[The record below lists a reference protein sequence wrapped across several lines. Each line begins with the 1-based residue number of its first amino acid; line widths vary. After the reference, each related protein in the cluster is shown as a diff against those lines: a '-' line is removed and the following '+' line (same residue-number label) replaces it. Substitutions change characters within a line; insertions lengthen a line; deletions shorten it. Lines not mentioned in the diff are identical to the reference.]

1 MKKFIISDNGSVG
14 FDTETEEI
22 FSLDTQREGISRIFM
37 AQEPMTVTVKK
48 MGKEYEMSA
57 KKDDLIIVFYDSDFD
72 LPAIVVKSKDW
83 VKNLKNYEKTLQ
95 KRKEEWAKN
104 KCQNCS
110 CCDDG
115 DSSEVKSN

>member
-48 MGKEYEMSA
+48 TGKEYEMSA

-83 VKNLKNYEKTLQ
+83 VRNLKNYEKTLQ

-104 KCQNCS
+104 KGKCLEC
-110 CCDDG
+110 DG
-115 DSSEVKSN
+115 DSSETNLTDK